1 MSKLSMNLALTGGHA
16 SAVEELGR
24 RTRRRRRRRRRNQ
37 RNLLRSPLSPSFS
50 VTVRR
55 NGRSDRIDSLLHGR
69 FTQGRRRE
77 GQTADG
83 NELEKEGDVDRSE
96 VDGCVEITYL
106 FHLLTLVQYVNQISV
121 RSYRF

>member
-1 MSKLSMNLALTGGHA
+1 MNLALTGGHA
-16 SAVEELGR
+16 SAVEELGW

-69 FTQGRRRE
+69 FTQGRLRPRRE

-121 RSYRF
+121 RTRTGS